1 MFNSG
6 SLNVEQSKKMV
17 SIIIYLPYR
26 YTGLK
31 EYRSQLQIPIS
42 NFRLFKFSFKFLK
55 IENKTNS

>member
-1 MFNSG
+1 MWNS
-6 SLNVEQSKKMV
+6 LKKMV
-17 SIIIYLPYR
+17 SMIIYLPYR